1 MLTVL
6 LVGGTTVIYQL
17 PKLRLLSPVLLTRRA
32 GQMFPFSLV
41 TDRLS
46 DGNCECL
53 QGCREGGGEANFLS
67 FSELERETKNKI
79 MKKFFLTQATSRK
92 KTREKQR
99 LSASLTGGRRRSSS
113 S

>member
-53 QGCREGGGEANFLS
+53 QGCVERGGSKLS
-67 FSELERETKNKI
+67 FILRAGETKNKI
-79 MKKFFLTQATSRK
+79 IKKFFLTQATSRK